1 MEKVRE
7 HEVNLSSALT
17 VFRNSVFLFV
27 YVSRSTSS
35 CRKPNCS
42 IVIRKYMWNLFLI
55 PVQFYDV
62 HLTFRVPWCS
72 EFILFVGSYK
82 SSYNLQFFFRIRSKR
97 AFTIHFIQHNARVIG
112 NIRWPYECTCTGGRL
127 TSYCDVTKRIIRDSS
142 VFLNGTSRFYG
153 GYVWYGTWAHVTWQ
167 QCVGGFG
174 SRETRLTVIS
184 RNGRD
189 WKVQR
194 GTAR

>member
-127 TSYCDVTKRIIRDSS
+127 TSYGDVTKRIIRQ
-142 VFLNGTSRFYG
+142 
-153 GYVWYGTWAHVTWQ
+153 Q
-167 QCVGGFG
+167 QCIFKRDIAVLRWLRVIRHVS
-174 SRETRLTVIS
+174 SRDVTTVCWRVRFA
-184 RNGRD
+184 RNAFDGYF
-189 WKVQR
+189 
-194 GTAR
+194 A